1 MILLVNW
8 IMKKKERQSL
18 TGAKSLSIFVD
29 HLTLDDDL
37 LMMMIASIIIFKSE
51 DVNCRDANRL
61 SLA

>member
-1 MILLVNW
+1 
-8 IMKKKERQSL
+8 MKKKERQSL